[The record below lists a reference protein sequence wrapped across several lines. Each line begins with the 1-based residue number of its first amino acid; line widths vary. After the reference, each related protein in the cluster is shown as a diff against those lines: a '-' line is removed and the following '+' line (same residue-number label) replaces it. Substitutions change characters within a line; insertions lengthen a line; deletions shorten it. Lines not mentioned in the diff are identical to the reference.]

1 MVRKNDSSVIQQQ
14 TALGFESLASS
25 ESSYP
30 SVQTIIK
37 ALDIVCK
44 LSGIGPAT
52 GTLILNLYD
61 PVNIPFFQ
69 DELFAWIFPESKG
82 SKLKYTQKEYRQLIE
97 ATHPVLQRLKV
108 TALELEK
115 VSYVL
120 GHTNIL
126 DQEAKQQLNEALG
139 QNSSTKDEQEMA
151 LKSSTGKSTFT
162 PQGNDIQ
169 KPRKRPIENTSSAG
183 PEQPSKRR
191 SQRGK

>member
-25 ESSYP
+25 ESTSL

-61 PVNIPFFQ
+61 PASIPFFQ
-69 DELFAWIFPESKG
+69 DELFAWLFPQSKG
-82 SKLKYTQKEYRQLIE
+82 SKLKYNQKEYRQLIE

-108 TALELEK
+108 TAVELEK

-120 GHTNIL
+120 GHTDVL
-126 DQEAKQQLNEALG
+126 DQEAKQQLKEALG
-139 QNSSTKDEQEMA
+139 QSSSSKDEQETE
-151 LKSSTGKSTFT
+151 LVSPKGESTFA
-162 PQGNDIQ
+162 PLGDDIP
-169 KPRKRPIENTSSAG
+169 KTRKRPIGNTSNAG